1 MKNIFYW
8 SPFIGNVATIKAV
21 INSAFSL
28 SKFSKGSLFPSIINS
43 GGEWNEYENEINLKK
58 IKSIELQRKYKIN
71 TKINGFF
78 KSRLEYLKIF
88 IYCYFPLKNLITRNN
103 PNYLIVHLITSL
115 PIILYLF
122 NNFETKLIIRISGK
136 VKFTFFRKLIWKLA
150 SKKIYLIT
158 CPTIQTMNDLK
169 SQNIFPENKIIFLPD
184 PIINITEINKNRKQ
198 KMEIKIKD
206 KYILTVG
213 RFTKQKNHNL
223 IFDLIS
229 QIKDNL
235 NDLSFVIIGN
245 GELKNDYLKTIK
257 KKKIENRVKIIDYS
271 NNIFPYINDS
281 FAVLSTS
288 IWEDP
293 GFVMIE
299 SAACN
304 KLVISSDCPS
314 GPNEFIGIENGILF
328 KNNDLNDLK
337 NKIEKVIKLDT
348 DSFFKMKVGAKK
360 KSKYYTKLNHY
371 KILSKY
377 FK

>member
-1 MKNIFYW
+1 
-8 SPFIGNVATIKAV
+8 
-21 INSAFSL
+21 
-28 SKFSKGSLFPSIINS
+28 
-43 GGEWNEYENEINLKK
+43 
-58 IKSIELQRKYKIN
+58 
-71 TKINGFF
+71 
-78 KSRLEYLKIF
+78 
-88 IYCYFPLKNLITRNN
+88 
-103 PNYLIVHLITSL
+103 
-115 PIILYLF
+115 
-122 NNFETKLIIRISGK
+122 
-136 VKFTFFRKLIWKLA
+136 
-150 SKKIYLIT
+150 
-158 CPTIQTMNDLK
+158 MNDLK

-235 NDLSFVIIGN
+235 SDLSFVIIGN